1 MQNLSHRITKISLIC
16 LMLLILAMIG
26 KFVYKIYEY
35 KVSHWLPEYFISLVS
50 RDSWEEQVQDKKHLV
65 LVLADHHEPGRGE
78 KGLDVSRIWCAKYS
92 ELMHDV
98 YDHYGNRFRYTWFY
112 PIDHD
117 NRGVVSELC
126 KLTREGFGEIE
137 VHWHENNVDDG
148 TFRQNLSRGLEMLK
162 SFGSFGLDK
171 KGDRRFAYIA
181 GNWNLDQ
188 GRFPDFNGVSR
199 QIEILQSMG
208 CYADLTFSTVLNDA
222 QPSKINSLYYAID
235 DDRPKSYD
243 TGSDVE
249 VGKKS
254 DGLLMLQGPSGFN
267 FNYRYFEWGALE
279 AWLGI
284 DFHRFTSM
292 LEDSPAVIGRPGVR
306 FMKLHTHGIQSCD
319 LVLSSNFKNFFINI
333 YKYCN
338 DKNISLHYCSAREAY
353 NIIKAIEDGV
363 QGEIEEFRNYEVSIP
378 QNVQYVSN
386 IHK

>member
-1 MQNLSHRITKISLIC
+1 MNNFSRRIIKISFVCITLFS
-16 LMLLILAMIG
+16 LAMIG
-26 KFVYKIYEY
+26 KFLYKVYEY
-35 KVSHWLPEYFISLVS
+35 KVGHWLPGYFLNLLH
-50 RDSWEEQVQDKKHLV
+50 RESWEEQVQGKKHLIV
-65 LVLADHHEPGRGE
+65 VLADHHEPGSGE
-78 KGLDVSRIWCAKYS
+78 KGIDVSRNWCAKYS
-92 ELMHDV
+92 DLMHDV

-137 VHWHENNVDDG
+137 VHWHNNNVDDDI
-148 TFRQNLSRGLEMLK
+148 FRQNLSQGLEMLK

-188 GRFPDFNGVSR
+188 GKFPDFNGVSR
-199 QIEILQSMG
+199 QIEILQSLG
-208 CYADLTFSTVLNDA
+208 CYADLTFSTVLSDA
-222 QPSKINSLYYAID
+222 QPIKINSLYYAID

-243 TGSDVE
+243 TGPDAE

-279 AWLGI
+279 SWLGI

-292 LEDSPAVIGRPGVR
+292 LEDSPTVIGRPDVR
-306 FMKLHTHGIQSCD
+306 FMKFHTHGIQSSD
-319 LVLSSNFKNFFINI
+319 LVLSSNFKNFFNKIYEYCEDNNI
-333 YKYCN
+333 
-338 DKNISLHYCSAREAY
+338 ILHYCSSREAF
-353 NIIKAIEDGV
+353 NIIEAIEDGV
-363 QGEIEEFRNYEVSIP
+363 PGEIEDFREYQISAP
-378 QNVQYVSN
+378 SNVVHFNKNNQ
-386 IHK
+386 